1 MELVTLVHFQ
11 CPSSGL
17 GVTTQHTPTTLQLQL
32 CAEVSTMEV
41 QKTVYLDSMS
51 SASLRNL
58 SKFCWRWRSGVPR
71 RLPGTPSP
79 TSVHIYI
86 FQACDL
92 GCTGATYTFKY
103 PVGSWSHQM
112 ANPSA
117 PYTVTPGKL
126 GTLHIIWCTSTNDSD
141 DPFSNSKEEGSNSLI
156 HWKKKRITCHLK
168 KHCLLLFCTTS

>member
-41 QKTVYLDSMS
+41 QKTVHLDSMS

-71 RLPGTPSP
+71 PLPGTPSP
-79 TSVHIYI
+79 TSVHIYTC
-86 FQACDL
+86 QACDL
-92 GCTGATYTFKY
+92 GCPGATYTFKY

-126 GTLHIIWCTSTNDSD
+126 GTLHIIWCTSTNDSE

-156 HWKKKRITCHLK
+156 HWKKNQITCHLK